1 MMMNSAARGGWPFP
15 LRRVFAVLGAC
26 LLAAALPGAARA
38 QIGSDRYAAIV
49 QDVRTGATLMA
60 VNADE
65 QRHPASLTKM
75 MTLYMLFEA
84 IREGR
89 MSLDSPIVMSREAA
103 SQPPSRLGLPAGAS
117 LTAEQA
123 ILALVTK
130 SANDVAAAIGE
141 RLAGGD
147 EERFAQMMTLRARAL
162 GMTRTTFRNAS
173 GLPDIDQVTTARDM
187 ALLGRR
193 LREDFPNRYHYFAAE
208 SFRFRGQVIA
218 NHNRLLTEYDGAD
231 GIKTG
236 YVNDSGF
243 NLVASVER
251 DGQRLVA
258 AVFGGSTGR
267 ERDRHMMAIL
277 DQAFARLGVAPREP
291 LMAGRGGLGLVAAA
305 RADTL
310 PARRTVAARGAPVR
324 QAARQTR
331 VAATTRAAART
342 VREAPAARAS
352 RRVVVTRSSLGAE
365 RGQRLAPPR
374 QAAVRRATRV
384 EQGDRTPPNE
394 RRRRVAGR

>member
-1 MMMNSAARGGWPFP
+1 MMSNSAARPGRPFS
-15 LRRVFAVLGAC
+15 LRRVLGLLGGW
-26 LLAAALPGAARA
+26 LLAAALPGTAQA

-60 VNADE
+60 ANADE

-84 IREGR
+84 MRDGR
-89 MSLDSPIVMSREAA
+89 IGLDTPIVMSREAA

-141 RLAGGD
+141 RLGGGD

-173 GLPDIDQVTTARDM
+173 GLPDPDQVTTARDM

-193 LREDFPNRYHYFAAE
+193 LREDFPNRYHYFSAD

-218 NHNRLLTEYDGAD
+218 NHNRLLAEYEGTD

-258 AVFGGSTGR
+258 AVFGGSSGR

-277 DQAFARLGVAPREP
+277 DQAFARLGVAAREP
-291 LMAGRGGLGLVAAA
+291 LMASRSGVGLVSAA
-305 RADTL
+305 RAATL
-310 PARRTVAARGAPVR
+310 PGRRVIEARVPVR
-324 QAARQTR
+324 QAARQSR
-331 VAATTRAAART
+331 AVPTTRAAARSQPRGPT
-342 VREAPAARAS
+342 AAAPA
-352 RRVVVTRSSLGAE
+352 RRSVTTRTALGAHS
-365 RGQRLAPPR
+365 GQLAPPR
-374 QAAVRRATRV
+374 QATARRATRV
-384 EQGDRTPPNE
+384 EQGDRSPSRSD
-394 RRRRVAGR
+394 RRRRVAER

>member
-1 MMMNSAARGGWPFP
+1 MMTNSAARPGRPFP
-15 LRRVFAVLGAC
+15 LRRALGLLGAW
-26 LLAAALPGAARA
+26 LLAAALPGVAQA

-49 QDVRTGATLMA
+49 QDARTGATLMA
-60 VNADE
+60 ANADE

-84 IREGR
+84 MRDGR
-89 MSLDSPIVMSREAA
+89 ISVDTPIVMSREAA

-141 RLAGGD
+141 RLGGGD
-147 EERFAQMMTLRARAL
+147 EQRFAQMMTLRARAL

-173 GLPDIDQVTTARDM
+173 GLPDPDQVTTARDM

-193 LREDFPNRYHYFAAE
+193 LREDFPNRYHYFSAD
-208 SFRFRGQVIA
+208 SFRYRGQVIA
-218 NHNRLLTEYDGAD
+218 NHNRLLAEYEGTD

-277 DQAFARLGVAPREP
+277 DQAFARLGVAAREP
-291 LMAGRGGLGLVAAA
+291 LLASRGGVGLVSAA
-305 RADTL
+305 RAATL
-310 PARRTVAARGAPVR
+310 SGRRVIEARVPVR
-324 QAARQTR
+324 QATRQTR
-331 VAATTRAAART
+331 AMVTTRAAARSLP
-342 VREAPAARAS
+342 RPPMAAAPA
-352 RRVVVTRSSLGAE
+352 RRT
-365 RGQRLAPPR
+365 
-374 QAAVRRATRV
+374 
-384 EQGDRTPPNE
+384 
-394 RRRRVAGR
+394 